1 MPLSVPLRIRSSSNK
16 MKASQKHSYP
26 ALKTAYSSPLAK
38 RDIFQ
43 VTSSGTRIYA
53 SCCSEYWSKI
63 DTTIELG
70 RNFIVDEFSNL
81 CGNKILFYF
90 TMFVWTH
97 VSHAFSILK
106 HDVPQSD
113 SLRNEPHNN
122 FSVAHGQASSVNI
135 MKHHKIVCRRN
146 AFQCVWGKNDAERIF
161 FWSKRHKTRFLRV
174 ETQQNEFFVEKT
186 RFVERFS

>member
-53 SCCSEYWSKI
+53 SCGSEYWSKI
-63 DTTIELG
+63 DTTIKLG

-97 VSHAFSILK
+97 GSHAFSILK
-106 HDVPQSD
+106 HDVRNQIRWETNRTTISV
-113 SLRNEPHNN
+113 LRMVKLVMLTSWNT
-122 FSVAHGQASSVNI
+122 I
-135 MKHHKIVCRRN
+135 K
-146 AFQCVWGKNDAERIF
+146 
-161 FWSKRHKTRFLRV
+161 
-174 ETQQNEFFVEKT
+174 
-186 RFVERFS
+186 